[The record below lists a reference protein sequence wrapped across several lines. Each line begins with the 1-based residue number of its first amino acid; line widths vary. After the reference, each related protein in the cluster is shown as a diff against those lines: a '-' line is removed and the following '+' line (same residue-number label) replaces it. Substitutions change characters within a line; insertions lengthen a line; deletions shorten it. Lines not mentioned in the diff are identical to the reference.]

1 MSVQLTESLDEI
13 ARASADADGE
23 AFTPSLAHDESFFG
37 GAVGEPARRTALAW
51 C

>member
-1 MSVQLTESLDEI
+1 MQLTESLDEI

-37 GAVGEPARRTALAW
+37 GAVRDPTRRPALAR